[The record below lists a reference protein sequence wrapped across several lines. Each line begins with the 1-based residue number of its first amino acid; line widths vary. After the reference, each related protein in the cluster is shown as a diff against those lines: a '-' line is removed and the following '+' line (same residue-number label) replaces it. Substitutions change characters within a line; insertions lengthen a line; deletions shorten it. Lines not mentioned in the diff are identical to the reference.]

1 MAALPEND
9 RLRVWRGVMRF
20 WSNERETLSVTKAE
34 LRAAVDAAD
43 DWADAN
49 ATSFNTALPAAFR
62 NTATPGQKALLL
74 AVVVIARYSPAFIR
88 RALGVE
94 AD

>member
-9 RLRVWRGVMRF
+9 RLGVWRAAMRF
-20 WSNERETLSVTKAE
+20 WSNEREGIAVSKAD
-34 LRAAVDAAD
+34 LRAAVNAAD

-49 ATSFNTALPAAFR
+49 AAGYNAALPAAFR
-62 NTATPGQKALLL
+62 NTATATQKALLL
-74 AVVVIARYSPAFIR
+74 AVVVLARYSPAFIR

-94 AD
+94 SD